1 VRADLLHARNLGVGI
16 EDREDVRL
24 HALEIVT
31 GGQFGPGGGI
41 ARPDP
46 VQRTLA
52 LDFLEPGMG
61 IIDRWRFGPG
71 AARQGKTGNQASLG
85 NLRLGVRSGWKILR
99 NASML
104 HWTGGTMPTHHAA
117 PRFARRAEHAVVYRR
132 DNHFASHPYVRGFWE
147 TAAGDLVTNFSVAT
161 VDYRGDPLALS
172 HLSLVRS
179 TGGRRAVTMRSEDR
193 GLTWHIVN
201 EDPRRPSNDVMAPR
215 PGVDGLPGG
224 LPELGRV
231 DFTDRDVLV
240 SVFNHQYM
248 N

>member
-1 VRADLLHARNLGVGI
+1 
-16 EDREDVRL
+16 
-24 HALEIVT
+24 
-31 GGQFGPGGGI
+31 
-41 ARPDP
+41 
-46 VQRTLA
+46 
-52 LDFLEPGMG
+52 
-61 IIDRWRFGPG
+61 
-71 AARQGKTGNQASLG
+71 
-85 NLRLGVRSGWKILR
+85 
-99 NASML
+99 
-104 HWTGGTMPTHHAA
+104 MPTHHAA

-248 N
+248 NEDPAGAAVLRNAEQHLSLRCASIVTGPATCGRMSTRARTWAAPGASCRGSVISAHPPHRCCLAMGGS